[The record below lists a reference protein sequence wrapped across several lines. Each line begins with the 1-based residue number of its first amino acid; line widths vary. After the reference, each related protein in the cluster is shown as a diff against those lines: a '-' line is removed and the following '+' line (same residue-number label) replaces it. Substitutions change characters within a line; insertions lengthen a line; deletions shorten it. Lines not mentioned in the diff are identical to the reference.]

1 MADLVKLFE
10 HSDLKELSIEQH
22 GRKLFL
28 RKGEIVETASAP
40 EEHEPQAKTTADV
53 KAHLV
58 GVFLWNKDRSGKPTV
73 ALHQRVEKGQVLGL
87 IEALGIFNEVEA
99 PEAGEVA
106 EIHVA
111 GGQPVEYG
119 QPLIT
124 LA

>member
-1 MADLVKLFE
+1 MAELVRLFE
-10 HSDLKELSIEQH
+10 HSDLKELSIEQQ
-22 GRKLFL
+22 GRRLFL
-28 RKGEIVETASAP
+28 RKGDVAP
-40 EEHEPQAKTTADV
+40 AEEQAEPEQPTPTTTDV

-58 GVFLWNKDRSGKPTV
+58 GVFLWNKDRTGKPTV
-73 ALHQRVEKGQVLGL
+73 TLHQRVEKGQVLGL
-87 IEALGIFNEVEA
+87 IEALGILNEVEA
-99 PEAGEVA
+99 SEAGEVA